1 MLVENS
7 EKLFLE
13 ISSENGKYF
22 TTINSFLAFYVFNYL
37 EQPKSIKLQF
47 INRKSKFPPGTSLIP
62 LKLDKVDSLD
72 RPENPNV
79 TDLKLP
85 VFHKG
90 SNIFISGLCAVC
102 REIVKSVPE
111 SSDLLGFKQSCL
123 LSPAE
128 TSIWTRFCELE
139 TVRDFNKILSQTDGE
154 AYRIPE
160 MFLRFEGHMKLPVR
174 MHNIYKL
181 AREKANQEVRPK
193 GKGKVVIECNIPKES
208 LEIEHTF
215 SEGISFTIADLIL
228 YPIFKLASLIFP
240 PSFKFEGHFP
250 IVKTWLDS
258 IEIFDNQCFTHLQS
272 LIDIDSMSHESFKV
286 TDFLLERPEKRETS
300 NRDSNS
306 LYKSDPKRYQPR
318 SRMFTSQNEVDARLE
333 KLAPLGLSHS
343 TDDSYDFGDM
353 DQFDW
358 SSIDSDHLEKS
369 SLPEKRL
376 DRKRQQLTNLAN
388 AVTNL
393 VDGNHSNVKIV
404 DFCSGTGPLGLL
416 LAKKLPQCTI
426 VILENKA
433 ISIELARKRSLELNL
448 TNCLFYQTNLDYFE
462 GKFDIGCSLHA
473 CGTATDIVI
482 DKCLKAEAGFVS
494 CPCCYGSI
502 QPMPHLQYPQSKAI
516 KSVLIQKD
524 FLYLAHTAD
533 QAHQEGTKNTKPET
547 IEQGRKC
554 MEIVD
559 TDRRMRAEELG
570 YSVIFT
576 KLQPENCTPKNHL
589 LVGRFCK

>member
-1 MLVENS
+1 MLENDS
-7 EKLFLE
+7 LFLE
-13 ISSENGKYF
+13 ISIENGKCR
-22 TTINSFLAFYVFNYL
+22 TTINSFLTLYVFNYL
-37 EQPKSIKLQF
+37 NKPESIKLHF
-47 INRKSKFPPGTSLIP
+47 INRSSFPKETSLIP
-62 LKLDKVDSLD
+62 IKLEVTDSIDK
-72 RPENPNV
+72 PNNPNV
-79 TDLKLP
+79 NDLKFP
-85 VFHKG
+85 VFVKG

-102 REIVKSVPE
+102 REIVKSCPE
-111 SSDLLGFKQSCL
+111 SAALLGFKQSCL
-123 LSPAE
+123 LAPAE

-139 TVRDFNKILSQTDGE
+139 AVNDFNTILSQSTE
-154 AYRIPE
+154 SEVYKIPE

-181 AREKANQEVRPK
+181 AREKANTEVRPK
-193 GKGKVVIECNIPKES
+193 GKAKVIIDCSDVPKEN

-215 SEGISFTIADLIL
+215 SEGISFTIADVIL
-228 YPIFKLASLIFP
+228 YPIFKLASIIFP
-240 PSFKFEGHFP
+240 SSFPFLSHFP
-250 IVKTWLDS
+250 IVQTWIES
-258 IEIFDNQCFTHLQS
+258 IENFDDQCLMHLQNLVYTES
-272 LIDIDSMSHESFKV
+272 LSHENFQGSN
-286 TDFLLERPEKRETS
+286 FLLEKPEKRETS

-333 KLAPLGLSHS
+333 KLAPLQLNHS
-343 TDDSYDFGDM
+343 TDDSFDFGDM

-358 SSIDSDHLEKS
+358 GSIDSDHLEKS

-376 DRKRQQLTNLAN
+376 NRKRQQLTNLAN
-388 AVTNL
+388 AVSSL
-393 VDGNHSNVKIV
+393 VDENRLNLKIV

-416 LAKKLPQCTI
+416 LAKKLPHCTI

-462 GKFDIGCSLHA
+462 GKFDIGSSLHA

-482 DKCLKAEAGFVS
+482 DKCLKAKASFVS

-502 QPMPHLQYPQSKAI
+502 QPMPHLQYPQSKQM
-516 KSVLIQKD
+516 KSVLVQKD

-533 QAHQEGTKNTKPET
+533 QAHQEGTINTKLET

-559 TDRRMRAEELG
+559 TDRKMRAEEKG
-570 YSVIFT
+570 YTVIFT

-589 LVGRFCK
+589 LVGRFSK

>member
-1 MLVENS
+1 MLDI
-7 EKLFLE
+7 LFLE
-13 ISSENGKYF
+13 IFSKNGQRF
-22 TTINSFLAFYVFNYL
+22 TTINSFLALYVYRYL
-37 EQPKSIKLQF
+37 QKPKSIKLQF
-47 INRKSKFPPGTSLIP
+47 INREFPQETSLIP
-62 LKLDKVDSLD
+62 LEQEIESIDH
-72 RPENPNV
+72 PEDPNV
-79 TDLKLP
+79 TDLKFP
-85 VFHKG
+85 VFLKG
-90 SNIFISGLCAVC
+90 SNIFISGTCAVC
-102 REIVKSVPE
+102 REIVKSSPE
-111 SSDLLGFKQSCL
+111 STDLLGFKLSCL
-123 LSPAE
+123 LAPAE

-139 TVRDFNKILSQTDGE
+139 AVRDFNKILSQRKTTSE
-154 AYRIPE
+154 IYKIPE

-181 AREKANQEVRPK
+181 AREKANKDKSSKPK
-193 GKGKVVIECNIPKES
+193 GKGKVIIDCNIPKES
-208 LEIEHTF
+208 LEIEHKF

-228 YPIFKLASLIFP
+228 YPLFKLSSLIFP
-240 PSFKFEGHFP
+240 SSFNFDFHFP
-250 IVKTWLDS
+250 IVKTWLES
-258 IEIFDNQCFTHLQS
+258 IEAFDDQCLYHLES
-272 LIDIDSMSHESFKV
+272 LLDLPSLRNEQTV
-286 TDFLLERPEKRETS
+286 EEFLLEQPEKRETS
-300 NRDSNS
+300 NRESNS

-318 SRMFTSQNEVDARLE
+318 SRMFTSQSEVEARLE
-333 KLAPLGLSHS
+333 KLAPLGLNHS
-343 TDDSYDFGDM
+343 TDESFDFGDM

-358 SSIDSDHLEKS
+358 GSIDSDHLEKS

-388 AVTNL
+388 AVTSL
-393 VDGNHSNVKIV
+393 VNGNGTMKIV

-416 LAKKLPQCTI
+416 LAKKLPNCTI

-433 ISIELARKRSLELNL
+433 ISIELARKRAQELKL

-482 DKCLKAEAGFVS
+482 DKCLKVKADFVS

-533 QAHQEGTKNTKPET
+533 QAHQEGTKNTKLET